1 MEGDDVEEPAEHQKR
16 FDQFSVSFRTWF
28 DRLGDEYMRAWVAA
42 RAAKAAAKAM
52 ALAQLA
58 LGVEGAAPVMLA
70 AAEGTLVMVAPGVP
84 PPNDANDQ
92 RFVQIMDTS
101 HMLEEAD
108 VFTLHGR
115 TTLTK
120 ACAAK
125 KDHIRT
131 IFMRLDVEKKDFEY
145 MHLVDVFKDCA
156 HAEGFTA
163 IILMPKDFAL
173 EKVAKFEKILA
184 TFGRVKTLFVSDAG
198 PEAILNEA
206 ILKESPVDGGK
217 VDQISCVRLGLVF
230 SYTKVGLQFP
240 ALIGPTSHNLL
251 MVPSLSKQ
259 LQYTMKAATSGSSS
273 EEEESVSDP
282 NQLSPHLMTIIWYV

>member
-1 MEGDDVEEPAEHQKR
+1 
-16 FDQFSVSFRTWF
+16 
-28 DRLGDEYMRAWVAA
+28 
-42 RAAKAAAKAM
+42 
-52 ALAQLA
+52 
-58 LGVEGAAPVMLA
+58 MLNK
-70 AAEGTLVMVAPGVP
+70 ET
-84 PPNDANDQ
+84 
-92 RFVQIMDTS
+92 F
-101 HMLEEAD
+101 
-108 VFTLHGR
+108 
-115 TTLTK
+115 
-120 ACAAK
+120 

-173 EKVAKFEKILA
+173 EKVAKLEKILA

-217 VDQISCVRLGLVF
+217 VELDQISCVRLGLVF

-240 ALIGPTSHNLL
+240 ALIGPTSHNLV